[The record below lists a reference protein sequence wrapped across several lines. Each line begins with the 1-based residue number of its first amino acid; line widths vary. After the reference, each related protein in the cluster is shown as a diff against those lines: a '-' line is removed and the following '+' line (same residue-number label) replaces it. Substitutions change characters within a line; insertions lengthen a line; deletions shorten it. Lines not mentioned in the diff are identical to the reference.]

1 VLSGQGADE
10 LFAGYAT
17 FPRVAAV
24 VRQAWA
30 WQLPHGVR
38 EAGGAAWRRVRGRR
52 LVGDKIAE
60 ILVSDGDPLHVYLI
74 LRELFDIGTRGR
86 LVDGTEPGGMTL
98 WGLPREAYLDLR
110 SAASRLDPV
119 NRVSLFELA
128 TYLGNML
135 LRDGDFMSMAHSL
148 ELRVPYLD
156 RRVVEFVTALPG
168 SLKLSRN
175 PTKSLLI
182 EALQGALPR
191 VICERPKRGFT
202 FPWDVWLRE
211 QLRETVTATLDRH
224 DAGETLGLR
233 PGALQELWRG
243 FLRRAPGATWSR
255 VWGLYVAVEWCRR
268 MGVTR

>member
-1 VLSGQGADE
+1 
-10 LFAGYAT
+10 
-17 FPRVAAV
+17 
-24 VRQAWA
+24 
-30 WQLPHGVR
+30 
-38 EAGGAAWRRVRGRR
+38 
-52 LVGDKIAE
+52 
-60 ILVSDGDPLHVYLI
+60 
-74 LRELFDIGTRGR
+74 
-86 LVDGTEPGGMTL
+86 MTL
-98 WGLPREAYLDLR
+98 WGLPRETFLDLR

-156 RRVVEFVTALPG
+156 RRVGEFVTALPG

-182 EALQGALPR
+182 EAMQGALPR
-191 VICERPKRGFT
+191 EIYERPKHGFT

-211 QLRETVTATLDRH
+211 QLRETVTTALDCH
-224 DAGETLGLR
+224 DAGEALGLR

-243 FLRRAPGATWSR
+243 FLGRAPGVTWSR

-268 MGVTR
+268 LGVTP